1 MRSWRA
7 FAAGSSLAGS
17 HANRASSSRRGA
29 ATCSTSIPSRS
40 MHSDSRCS
48 SVAAA
53 DDVVEGSELRSAL
66 GWWRGAAFEGFDDV
80 AICAEEGRRL
90 DGLRIAAT
98 EMRVDLDLAD
108 HVDATLVA
116 ELETLVAEHP
126 FRERFWEQ
134 LILSL
139 YRLGRQTEALAAY
152 KRARRVLIDE
162 IGVEPGPG
170 LRHLEAA
177 ILDHDVALLSAPR
190 QRGRR
195 VVPPALDASGV
206 RVRRPRR
213 RRGDVAHV
221 VVELPERIG
230 WLRVGRSD
238 RRESERPVW
247 PPSWPTASTRRRRR
261 RALCAV
267 RSCPRRT
274 APAVRRRTAQSG
286 LVDHGCLRR
295 VRRLG
300 RGDGPA
306 SGRVATGP
314 AGVGRAGRSPPCRR
328 RDAVGSR

>member
-1 MRSWRA
+1 MHQR
-7 FAAGSSLAGS
+7 FEVLL
-17 HANRASSSRRGA
+17 RGA
-29 ATCSTSIPSRS
+29 AE
-40 MHSDSRCS
+40 
-48 SVAAA
+48 
-53 DDVVEGSELRSAL
+53 DVFEVSELRSAL

-98 EMRVDLDLAD
+98 EIRVDLDLID

-177 ILDHDVALLSAPR
+177 ILDHDVTLLSAPR

-195 VVPPALDASGV
+195 VVPPALDASGS
-206 RVRRPRR
+206 
-213 RRGDVAHV
+213 
-221 VVELPERIG
+221 LF
-230 WLRVGRSD
+230 VGRD
-238 RRESERPVW
+238 REVATLLTWWSNCLSGSGGFVSVMGPDG
-247 PPSWPTASTRRRRR
+247 AGKTRLAAELANRVHVQNGVVLYARCDH
-261 RALCAV
+261 AYV
-267 RSCPRRT
+267 GPRLLFD
-274 APAVRRRTAQSG
+274 AATAQSG
-286 LVDHGCLRR
+286 FVDHGCLRR
-295 VRRLG
+295 DRRLG
-300 RGDGPA
+300 RGDRPA

-314 AGVGRAGRSPPCRR
+314 AGVGRAGRSPPRRR
-328 RDAVGSR
+328 RDPVGGR